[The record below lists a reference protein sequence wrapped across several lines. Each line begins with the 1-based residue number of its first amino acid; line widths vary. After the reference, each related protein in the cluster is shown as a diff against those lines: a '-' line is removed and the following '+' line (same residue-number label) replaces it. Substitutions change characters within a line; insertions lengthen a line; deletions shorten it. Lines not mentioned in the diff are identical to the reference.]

1 MADFK
6 AEDYRLTN
14 PGEPRPRGYA
24 DRQDQQPESTPSY
37 GEQGQQLIPDSRA
50 TSGVVSFL
58 SSTERE
64 GRWQLP
70 RRFRALAVMGNVEL
84 DLRAAEI
91 GYGLSVIEAVAV
103 FGNIEITI
111 SPDITVECDGDSLLG
126 TFVLKYDGRANP
138 AAASRDRVVRV
149 TGTAYASAVTIHVK
163 GPDEKLLDRI
173 GRTLGFGEP

>member
-1 MADFK
+1 
-6 AEDYRLTN
+6 
-14 PGEPRPRGYA
+14 
-24 DRQDQQPESTPSY
+24 
-37 GEQGQQLIPDSRA
+37 
-50 TSGVVSFL
+50 
-58 SSTERE
+58 
-64 GRWQLP
+64 
-70 RRFRALAVMGNVEL
+70 MGNVEL

-111 SPDITVECDGDSLLG
+111 SPDIMVECDGDSLLG